1 MKPTR
6 GRQGRWLLVL
16 GGAALAVAT
25 NGCALL
31 IHDGYQT
38 AGYDWPEI
46 AALQTRGE
54 VHEKLGKPA
63 DAFTCPDG
71 TYLDSYHLRK
81 KLVPCS
87 PSGGAIPGWC
97 TQSGDAG
104 RYVAVILVDAVT
116 LGMAE
121 AIMTPAALVWVYQQ
135 ERSRDKLHVGLVYD
149 AEGRLLSRSDAA
161 PGDLAGLVLGLL
173 TEEVSRVRADGCP
186 SWQSCLARPLAETR
200 RRATCT
206 GYTLTPEEKQRV
218 EWVERIAEDVDA
230 ERLAQ
235 EAGRDA
241 LAACYLSSSRPCPLA
256 DGN

>member
-6 GRQGRWLLVL
+6 GRQRRWLLVL

-25 NGCALL
+25 SGCSVL
-31 IHDGYQT
+31 ILNAYQT
-38 AGYDWPEI
+38 AGYDWTEI

-54 VHEKLGKPA
+54 VHEKLGTPA
-63 DAFTCPDG
+63 DTFTCPDG
-71 TYLDSYHLRK
+71 TSLDSYHLRK
-81 KLVPCS
+81 KMAPCS
-87 PSGGAIPGWC
+87 IPGCPPSGE
-97 TQSGDAG
+97 AG
-104 RYVAVILVDAVT
+104 RYGALILIDVAT

-121 AIMTPAALVWVYQQ
+121 AIGTPGAITAGHRQ
-135 ERSRDKLHVGLVYD
+135 EQLQGKLHVGFAYD
-149 AEGRLLSRSDAA
+149 TEGRVLSRDDAA
-161 PGDLAGLVLGLL
+161 PGDLPGLVLGPL
-173 TEEVSRVRADGCP
+173 TEKVSLMRPGWCP

-241 LAACYLSSSRPCPLA
+241 LDACYLSSSRPCPLA